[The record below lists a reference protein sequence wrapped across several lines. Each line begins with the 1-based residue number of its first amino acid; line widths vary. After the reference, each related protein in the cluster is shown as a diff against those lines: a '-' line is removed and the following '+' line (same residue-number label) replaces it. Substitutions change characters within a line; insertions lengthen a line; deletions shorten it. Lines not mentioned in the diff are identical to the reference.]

1 MRDGR
6 ALLGALIPI
15 LPLLAAPGAP
25 EPIADILLGERLR
38 IPIADLAERV
48 PLAPDR
54 EFRVVELGRDTG
66 TSQHLVA
73 IRTAEV
79 PHRHDRHD
87 LFVMVRGSGTWRV
100 GEQTLPVGQGSL
112 LYVPRGTVH
121 AFINESDAPAV
132 AYAVYT
138 PPFDGSDRVE
148 VEAPEGDAKRPPDRG
163 RAYSSSR

>member
-1 MRDGR
+1 MRERR

-25 EPIADILLGERLR
+25 EPIADVLLEERLR
-38 IPIADLAERV
+38 IPIADLAARV
-48 PLAPDR
+48 PLAPGE

-87 LFVMVRGSGTWRV
+87 LFVVMVRGSGTWRM
-100 GEQTLPVGQGSL
+100 GDETLPVGQGSL

-121 AFINESDAPAV
+121 AFTNESRTPAV

-148 VEAPEGDAKRPPDRG
+148 VGSAEDPTP
-163 RAYSSSR
+163 

>member
-6 ALLGALIPI
+6 ALLGALTLVLPI
-15 LPLLAAPGAP
+15 LAAPGAP
-25 EPIADILLGERLR
+25 APTVDVLLGQRLR
-38 IPIADLAERV
+38 IPLASLAERV
-48 PLAPDR
+48 ALAPGE
-54 EFRVVELGRDTG
+54 EFRMVELGRDAG

-73 IRTAEV
+73 IRSAEV

-87 LFVMVRGSGTWRV
+87 LFVVMVRGSGTWRV
-100 GEQTLPVGQGSL
+100 GDETLPVGEGSL

-121 AFINESDAPAV
+121 AFTNESGAPAV

-148 VEAPEGDAKRPPDRG
+148 GEPPEPR
-163 RAYSSSR
+163 